1 MSSSNPQRAAKPVDR
16 RKRRCP
22 RYRADFRLSVN
33 YLHGDHYQTVEGH
46 SRNLSE
52 AGIGMLLAAELSI
65 GDVAALSLCFPE
77 LASPLELRAVVR
89 YRHGYQYGFEFL
101 SLTDEQKEM
110 LKKFLHG
117 REEVE

>member
-1 MSSSNPQRAAKPVDR
+1 MSSSTPERATKHDR

-22 RYRADFRLSVN
+22 RHRADFPLNVN
-33 YLHGDHYQTVEGH
+33 YLHGDHYQTIEGH

-65 GDVAALSLCFPE
+65 GDVAALSLCFPK

-101 SLTDEQKEM
+101 ALSDEQKQTLTE
-110 LKKFLHG
+110 FLLG
-117 REEVE
+117 MEEAD

>member
-1 MSSSNPQRAAKPVDR
+1 VSSSTPKPAAKPFDR

-22 RYRADFRLSVN
+22 RYRIDFRLKLN
-33 YLHGDHYQTVEGH
+33 YLQGDYYQTIEGH

-65 GDVAALSLCFPE
+65 GDVAALSLCFPK

-101 SLTDEQKEM
+101 ALTDEQRQALSE
-110 LKKFLHG
+110 FLHG
-117 REEVE
+117 REEVD

>member
-1 MSSSNPQRAAKPVDR
+1 MSSSTPKRAAKPIDR
-16 RKRRCP
+16 RRRRCA

-33 YLHGDHYQTVEGH
+33 YLQGEHYQTVEGH

-65 GDVAALSLCFPE
+65 GDVAGLSLCFPE

-101 SLTDEQKEM
+101 SLTEQKKM

>member
-1 MSSSNPQRAAKPVDR
+1 MSSSTPKRAAKAVDR
-16 RKRRCP
+16 RKRRCA

-65 GDVAALSLCFPE
+65 GDVAALGLCLPE

>member
-1 MSSSNPQRAAKPVDR
+1 M
-16 RKRRCP
+16 
-22 RYRADFRLSVN
+22 
-33 YLHGDHYQTVEGH
+33 
-46 SRNLSE
+46 
-52 AGIGMLLAAELSI
+52 GMLLAAELSM

-77 LASPLELRAVVR
+77 LDSPLELRAVVR

-117 REEVE
+117 RQEVD

>member
-1 MSSSNPQRAAKPVDR
+1 MSSSTPKPAAKTVDR

-33 YLHGDHYQTVEGH
+33 YLRGDHYQTVEGH

-65 GDVAALSLCFPE
+65 GDVAALSLCLPE

-110 LKKFLHG
+110 LEKFLHG

>member
-1 MSSSNPQRAAKPVDR
+1 VSSSTPERATKHDR
-16 RKRRCP
+16 RKRRYP
-22 RYRADFRLSVN
+22 RHRADFRLSVN

-77 LASPLELRAVVR
+77 LNSPLELRAVVR

-101 SLTDEQKEM
+101 SLTDEQKQM
-110 LKKFLHG
+110 LQKFLYG